1 MKEKGEIFVADNEV
15 GVVVGEVPVAG
26 DVGKFDGGVGRDFG
40 FGVVDDDDFDDI
52 IISKEYFILDVV

>member
-26 DVGKFDGGVGRDFG
+26 DVGKFGRDFG